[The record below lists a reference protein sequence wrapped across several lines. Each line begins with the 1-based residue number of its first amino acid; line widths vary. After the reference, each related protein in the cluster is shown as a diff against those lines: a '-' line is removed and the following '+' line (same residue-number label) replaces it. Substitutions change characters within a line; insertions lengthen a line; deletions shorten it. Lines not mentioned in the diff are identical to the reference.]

1 MKHLHKLKTLAL
13 MSGGDRFLLSLT
25 FILLSGI
32 RLGLWLLP
40 FRTLLQVLAKA
51 SQIAT
56 KWHFPQVAIAEII
69 WAVNVISRYFA
80 PGSKC
85 LARALTTKVLLDW
98 QGHPSDLRIGVA
110 KGEMG
115 QLEAHAW
122 VEVQEQIVMG
132 YLSDLSRYSLLP
144 ALQPNPSHPAN
155 GY

>member
-1 MKHLHKLKTLAL
+1 MKHLRKLKSLVQ
-13 MSGGDRFLLSLT
+13 MSGGDRLLLSVTLV
-25 FILLSGI
+25 LLSGI

-40 FRTLLQVLAKA
+40 FQTLLQGLTKANQIA
-51 SQIAT
+51 SQ
-56 KWHFPQVAIAEII
+56 WQVPQVAIAEII

-110 KGEMG
+110 KGKTG

-122 VEVQEQIVMG
+122 VEVHEQIVMG
-132 YLSDLSRYSLLP
+132 YLSDLSRYSRLP
-144 ALQPNPSHPAN
+144 TLQPNPSHPAN

>member
-1 MKHLHKLKTLAL
+1 MKHLHKLKILTQITA
-13 MSGGDRFLLSLT
+13 GDRLLLL
-25 FILLSGI
+25 FALVLLSGI
-32 RLGLWLLP
+32 RLGLWLLS
-40 FRTLLQVLAKA
+40 FRTLLQVLTKG
-51 SQIAT
+51 SQMAT
-56 KWHFPQVAIAEII
+56 QWRVPQVAIAKII

-132 YLSDLSRYSLLP
+132 DLSDLSRYSLLP
-144 ALQPNPSHPAN
+144 TLQLSPSYPAS
-155 GY
+155 GC